1 MEAVAQA
8 YDIGLLMQG
17 PALSCMNIRFPPF
30 VSSGSNEAPGDTLF
44 TGQAVRGPGR
54 WDRRSWTSVQD
65 GDWRESDPGSSRVRK
80 QS

>member
-1 MEAVAQA
+1 MTRSIMHEYQV
-8 YDIGLLMQG
+8 
-17 PALSCMNIRFPPF
+17 PPF

-65 GDWRESDPGSSRVRK
+65 GDWQESDPGSSWVLK
-80 QS
+80 QSKHLFFSDLSVLIDR